1 MKSPTTTI
9 PDPLLEVRKFHDYLR
24 AALDQDNERLLACF
38 RFNHLQPALQLY
50 SVPFFNLAYWIVAN
64 IPGGPERTV
73 ALRKLLEAKDAAVRA
88 AAIPELSNA

>member
-1 MKSPTTTI
+1 MT
-9 PDPLLEVRKFHDYLR
+9 DPRVELLDYLR

-38 RFNHLQPALQLY
+38 RFNHLQPTLQIY
-50 SVPFFNLAYWIVAN
+50 SVPFFNLAYWIAAN

-88 AAIPELSNA
+88 AAIPECRGAPG